1 LFKSKRHIVK
11 LTDEEIILLYQK
23 KQKNKYIGVLYER
36 YYHLVL
42 GVCLKYLNSV
52 EESEDAVTLIFEKLM
67 KDLKTSEVNK
77 FSGWLYMVSKNY
89 CLQQLRKKKY
99 KTVDFTSL
107 ENVLQEENDGQ
118 QDKEVVLRLLTSKIG
133 LLKEEQEKCITLFYL
148 NKKSYVDIVSLTNYD
163 LKSVK
168 SHIQNGKRK
177 LKIMLE
183 EDYQKFITEGE

>member
-1 LFKSKRHIVK
+1 MFKSKRHIVK